1 MIINDDIIYHHEKK
15 IRVEK
20 YVKMKNFNVK
30 CKHAY
35 QFENGDMLFVIL
47 VLQKTYIIKFYH
59 LNLDW

>member
-1 MIINDDIIYHHEKK
+1 ME
-15 IRVEK
+15 
-20 YVKMKNFNVK
+20 NFNVK
-30 CKHAY
+30 CKQAY